1 MALPVTIPYTFGTA
15 TSAIPLSQLDS
26 DFSTVATALNGVSD
40 GTSSLANVN
49 IIGGNI
55 SGLANPITVGN
66 GGTGLNTLTAN
77 SLMVGNGNSAVQF
90 LAPGTTG
97 NIVYSNGTGWT
108 STAFIPQPGAA
119 GNVVYSNGTA
129 WISQSGLALPSQ
141 TGLSGT
147 VLKTNGSTTSW
158 ATALNLGTAVAP
170 TSGTAVLFTS
180 IPSWV
185 KRVSLMLYGVQTS
198 GSSTLQVQLGSGSI
212 QTTGYQSSGA
222 KWDNAGGGYGGS
234 STTSLLIDFNSAAST
249 FVRNTIATFDNVSG
263 NLWVMTTMTSYGTS
277 ALNIAFGAGRVTLSG
292 SLDRL
297 QLAPTNGTDTFTAGT
312 INISWE

>member
-129 WISQSGLALPSQ
+129 WISQSGFALPSQ

-158 ATALNLGTAVAP
+158 ATALNLGTAVAS
-170 TSGTAVLFTS
+170 TSGSAILFTG
-180 IPSWV
+180 IPSWA
-185 KRVSLMLYGVQTS
+185 KRVTVMFNGVGLGTLSDFLIQIGSGSVTSSGYTSNSLQGSTSVNNTIS
-198 GSSTLQVQLGSGSI
+198 GSSSTAGFHTRNNSTNTFSGI
-212 QTTGYQSSGA
+212 
-222 KWDNAGGGYGGS
+222 
-234 STTSLLIDFNSAAST
+234 I
-249 FVRNTIATFDNVSG
+249 TINNVSG
-263 NLWVMTTMTSYGTS
+263 FIYSSTHILNSSSSNS
-277 ALNIAFGAGRVTLSG
+277 AVFGSGNVTLSG
-292 SLDRL
+292 AVDRVNI
-297 QLAPTNGTDTFTAGT
+297 TTTGGTAAFNAGS
-312 INISWE
+312 INIMWE